1 MKNLLAKIFL
11 LVGLSATA
19 ASQAPFV
26 FQSISE
32 LTNSVPVTNRPYA
45 AVLAP
50 GYSLRETIF
59 AYSGTST
66 AVVSAPNV
74 LPAKNGGRWLLN
86 GTLNV
91 PTGTVSYL
99 AGWSNNPSTGV
110 PQLLAIDLASITNTL
125 TNVLFLTGGTLTGPL
140 IGTSS
145 VFTNGV
151 KVETGRRTNDTFEA
165 PMGVSS
171 QVGLGASDT
180 YSWTHPYGSKF
191 TLWQGPARSWEL
203 INTATAKMAYRVAG
217 ATNWFSWTTLLD
229 TVNGTERVDFD
240 AHTNL
245 SAGAHNISPYGA
257 TLVAATN
264 STQAKTILSVTDGAT
279 NRVVT
284 QPIHDNTQ
292 IAINNALN
300 TTYFFTGAQTNA
312 SPQNFY
318 LPTSS
323 VPAGASLSI
332 NIVGTNVH
340 NFLPLQYN
348 FIYSGITNKL
358 YDSNRLDLV
367 YTGTQWRK
375 QYTTDWI
382 ALEDY
387 QIYGWQGPWGGAHA
401 GPTPIPIQNDATG
414 DSTPWVR
421 YNGNWHRLVAGANV
435 TIALDGSSQISV
447 AASGGGGGSTNG
459 SALYVDGMYLSAGN
473 FGDSTEVDIAAS
485 GTNITAVLRDASIG
499 VARLTSAA
507 TTYLVNRT
515 NHVGTQP
522 WSTLSDASTNVWLKT
537 LSIFQR
543 GNGAHFATNAGANT
557 LTISGNYLA
566 GANMTATTNADGS
579 ITFAA
584 TASGGGSTNGTP
596 VSVNGVAPSAAN
608 FTNGTDITWSLA
620 SSNVTPLLVNTA
632 VTNGT
637 YTNATIT
644 VDAKGRVTF
653 AANGAAGGSATNVP
667 TIAVDGTAT
676 TNLNF
681 ADSSELLVT
690 KASTNVTYTLAI
702 SGVTAGTYTNA
713 TVTVDSKGR
722 VTSITSGSGS
732 GSSYTNTTDQI
743 WRTFA
748 GVRFMVTNN
757 GDFVSLDGTK
767 TSYSGQGTNIA
778 ISGSNDRNG
787 AIAFSLDFNPVR
799 SNTNYLVFAD
809 FEVDTGSGSATVFV
823 DENNGRRTNGTTFYI
838 VATTGSVNFNQ
849 SGKFIRVWVV
859 DPNTLISGDQ
869 VTGLDA
875 SIITTGTFDVLRM
888 PSSVLL
894 DSEAA
899 LLYGGLNNNNT
910 WTGTQTFTN
919 DVDFLGD
926 VSFNTLT
933 VNALQ
938 STTWTNLGNL
948 TVGTNLNVA
957 GSATVG
963 NGLSVTGAVTATSPV
978 SAPYFQPTAPWQTT
992 YVFTEFMNQNGIT
1005 ASANSAYPWGSFAL
1019 ASGTLTTS
1027 DIVATNHPWIART
1040 LSSASANSGWGFG
1053 GRPTTMYI
1061 DPGMRT
1067 DFVLRPL
1074 RADTNTVAAE
1084 VGWMNNINVNVTAQG
1099 LTVAFHNGQIT
1110 IRSYTGST
1118 NANFHTVSNSYVTTG
1133 WYRGSIEISNDT
1145 NRVATITV
1153 VDSDSGSSLI
1163 NTTWTNFPART
1174 VAVGHGA
1181 RSFQYVG
1188 GSSNLCDY
1196 DFLGVLLNTQRR

>member
-1 MKNLLAKIFL
+1 MKNLLAKAL
-11 LVGLSATA
+11 LLIGLSAQA
-19 ASQAPFV
+19 ASQAPLV

-45 AVLAP
+45 VVLAP

-66 AVVSAPNV
+66 TAVSVPNT
-74 LPAKNGGRWLLN
+74 LPAKMGGRWLLN
-86 GTLNV
+86 GTLTV
-91 PTGTVSYL
+91 PTGAVSYL
-99 AGWSNNPSTGV
+99 AGWSNNPATGV
-110 PQLLAIDLASITNTL
+110 PQLMALDLASITNTL

-203 INTATAKMAYRVAG
+203 INTSTAKMAYRVAG
-217 ATNWFSWTTLLD
+217 ATNWFTWTTLLD

-245 SAGAHNISPYGA
+245 SAGAHNISTYGA

-332 NIVGTNVH
+332 NIIGTNVH
-340 NFLPLQYN
+340 SFLPLQYN

-358 YDSNRLDLV
+358 YDSNRLDMV

-375 QYTTDWI
+375 QYTTDWT

-387 QIYGWQGPWGGAHA
+387 QVYGWQGPWGSANA
-401 GPTPIPIQNDATG
+401 GPTPVAIQSDAAS

-421 YNGNWHRLVAGANV
+421 YMGNWHRLVAGANV

-459 SALYVDGMYLSAGN
+459 SALYVDGTYLSAGN

-485 GTNITAVLRDASIG
+485 GTNITASLRDGTVG
-499 VARLTSAA
+499 VARLSTAA
-507 TTYLVNRT
+507 IGYLVNRT
-515 NHVGTQP
+515 NAVGTQP
-522 WSTLSDASTNVWLKT
+522 WSTLSDASTNVWLKI
-537 LSIFQR
+537 LSTVQR
-543 GNGAHFATNAGANT
+543 GNGVHLATNAGANT
-557 LTISGNYLA
+557 LTFSGNYLA

-579 ITFAA
+579 VTFAA

-608 FTNGTDITWSLA
+608 FTNGADITWSLT
-620 SSNVTPLLVNTA
+620 SSNVTPLLANTA

-653 AANGAAGGSATNVP
+653 AANGTVVAAATNVP
-667 TIAVDGTAT
+667 TIAVDGTVT

-690 KASTNVTYTLAI
+690 KTSTNVTYALST
-702 SGVTAGTYTNA
+702 SGASAGTYTNA

-722 VTSITSGSGS
+722 VTSVANGTGG
-732 GSSYTNTTDQI
+732 GGGGGTYTNTTDQI
-743 WRTFA
+743 WRTVA
-748 GVRFMVTNN
+748 GVS
-757 GDFVSLDGTK
+757 FVSTNSGSTFTAIDDTK
-767 TSYSGQGTNIA
+767 TVYSGAGTNLV
-778 ISGSNDRNG
+778 ISGSDLINQSVY
-787 AIAFSLDFNPVR
+787 FTLEFNPPR
-799 SNTNYLVFAD
+799 ANTNYLVFGD
-809 FEVDTGSGSATVFV
+809 FESSRGLGPATIFV
-823 DENNGRRTNGTTFYI
+823 NNGTDLSDGRKTNSVTFGIYGDVTGTFTQ
-838 VATTGSVNFNQ
+838 GGNR
-849 SGKFIRVWVV
+849 IRVWVV
-859 DPNTLISGDQ
+859 DPNTLISGDAI
-869 VTGLDA
+869 TGLDA
-875 SIITTGTFDVLRM
+875 SIITSGTFDVSRM

-899 LLYGGLNNNNT
+899 LLYGGLNNNNY

-926 VSFNTLT
+926 VSFNSLT
-933 VNALQ
+933 VGAFQ
-938 STTWTNLGNL
+938 STTWTNTGNL
-948 TVGTNLNVA
+948 SVGSNITVA
-957 GSATVG
+957 GSATI
-963 NGLSVTGAVTATSPV
+963 SGAIT
-978 SAPYFQPTAPWQTT
+978 APYVLPTAPWQTT
-992 YVFTEFMNQNGIT
+992 YEFTEMYNQNGVT
-1005 ASANSAYPWGSFAL
+1005 ASANTAYPWGSFAL
-1019 ASGTLTTS
+1019 AGGTLVAS
-1027 DIVATNHPWIART
+1027 DVVSTNHPGIARCT
-1040 LSSASANSGWGFG
+1040 SAAANSSGYGFAH
-1053 GRPTTMYI
+1053 RPTTMYLEQ
-1061 DPGMRT
+1061 GMRF
-1067 DFVLRPL
+1067 DFIFRPL
-1074 RADTNTVAAE
+1074 LNDTNFQADF
-1084 VGWMNNINVNVTAQG
+1084 GWLNNINVNTPNQGLTVTAQG
-1099 LTVAFHNGQIT
+1099 GYLTVRG
-1110 IRSYTGST
+1110 YTGTTTPNFHSVSNAYST
-1118 NANFHTVSNSYVTTG
+1118 NV
-1133 WYRGSIEISNDT
+1133 WYRGSIEIGPDGSRDAIVKVVESDT
-1145 NRVATITV
+1145 GNSIM
-1153 VDSDSGSSLI
+1153 
-1163 NTTWTNFPART
+1163 NTTFSSSSFPART
-1174 VAVGHGA
+1174 VAVGNDTRAFLYASTG
-1181 RSFQYVG
+1181 VT
-1188 GSSNLCDY
+1188 NICDFDY
-1196 DFLGVLLNTQRR
+1196 LGILLPTQRR